1 MSDFDFD
8 FRFPSTPRTFDRM
21 PRPYGYGLRA
31 PPGSFA
37 RDEWHNLNEELTQ
50 NVEREFPPYAEDEGS
65 VFEEDVFQS
74 TTSLLPK
81 QEPSDR
87 KVKTEDEK
95 MDFPSEIATPV
106 PPKND
111 YMGRESP
118 FALDFPPHSE
128 MSFIEYYPQ
137 GDATITFPN
146 EAGEMDSISGLHPWI
161 MEERCPLLAQSFED
175 TRSGPRLHLEVLS
188 PRTARPFLRYL
199 YTGSYALPGR
209 SGDVYED
216 VPTSVLLHCELYRLG
231 DIYDLVDLRQ
241 QANVN
246 VTRQCEFGCS
256 SPDKPIDLCAAI
268 EYVYQHLR
276 DHTALLET
284 IICYCVTCFLRH
296 NLDDD
301 VVFQAL
307 AYRLREFNQ
316 DLCRESMKRDFED
329 EAAAAIIR
337 MPFEPYIPETYASR
351 EDVGTNRLSDVVYHF
366 HSNDDNDEPP
376 KKRKKPEMSQG
387 PGISGISLALR
398 FHQEKK
404 RREAKEGENASLS
417 EEPDPKRRASVVSE
431 SSNTVGETGS
441 ESEYEVVAGPAPVEE
456 LSSDSES
463 DADTLVIVEHLE
475 AIPSSTNRTL
485 PIRNRSAASSMT
497 LGERETTQEADS
509 GSESDWTVV

>member
-1 MSDFDFD
+1 MSDFDFN
-8 FRFPSTPRTFDRM
+8 FRINPTPTFERM
-21 PRPYGYGLRA
+21 PRRFSYELQDS
-31 PPGSFA
+31 PGSFA
-37 RDEWHNLNEELTQ
+37 QWHNLNEELTQ
-50 NVEREFPPYAEDEGS
+50 NVEREFPPYAEEGGS

-87 KVKTEDEK
+87 KIKTEDEG
-95 MDFPSEIATPV
+95 MEFHSGIATPV
-106 PPKND
+106 PPRND

-118 FALDFPPHSE
+118 FALEFPHTD
-128 MSFIEYYPQ
+128 MSFTEYYPQ

-146 EAGEMDSISGLHPWI
+146 EAGEMESISGLHPWI

-188 PRTARPFLRYL
+188 PRTAKPFLRYL

-209 SGDVYED
+209 SGDIYED

-231 DIYDLVDLRQ
+231 DIYDLVDLKQ

-268 EYVYQHLR
+268 EFAYQHLR
-276 DHTALLET
+276 DHTGLLET

-296 NLDDD
+296 NLEDDAA
-301 VVFQAL
+301 FQAL

-351 EDVGTNRLSDVVYHF
+351 EDIGANRFSDVVYHF
-366 HSNDDNDEPP
+366 HNNDDDIDQSA
-376 KKRKKPEMSQG
+376 KKRKRPEMSQG

-398 FHQEKK
+398 LHKEKK
-404 RREAKEGENASLS
+404 QQDAKESGTASPS
-417 EEPDPKRRASVVSE
+417 EEPDRKRRVSLASE
-431 SSNTVGETGS
+431 ASNTPTGTSS

-463 DADTLVIVEHLE
+463 DADTLVIVEHPAAL
-475 AIPSSTNRTL
+475 PSSEIRNL

-497 LGERETTQEADS
+497 LVKRETTQEADS

>member
-21 PRPYGYGLRA
+21 PRPYGYELRA

-50 NVEREFPPYAEDEGS
+50 NVECELPPYAEDEGS

-87 KVKTEDEK
+87 KIKTEEEK

-106 PPKND
+106 PPEND

-199 YTGSYALPGR
+199 YTGSYAFPGR

-216 VPTSVLLHCELYRLG
+216 IPTSVLLHCELYRLG
-231 DIYDLVDLRQ
+231 DIYDLVDLKQ

-256 SPDKPIDLCAAI
+256 SPNKPIDLCAAI

-276 DHTALLET
+276 DHTGLLET

-301 VVFQAL
+301 AVFQAL

-329 EAAAAIIR
+329 EGKSH
-337 MPFEPYIPETYASR
+337 PSLTKKKL
-351 EDVGTNRLSDVVYHF
+351 TNAVKPQLQSSAC
-366 HSNDDNDEPP
+366 HSNLTSPRRTP
-376 KKRKKPEMSQG
+376 
-387 PGISGISLALR
+387 
-398 FHQEKK
+398 HEKTSAPIDSVMLSITSTATTTTTSHR
-404 RREAKEGENASLS
+404 RRERSLRCRK
-417 EEPDPKRRASVVSE
+417 DQGSVVSPLLCDF
-431 SSNTVGETGS
+431 TK
-441 ESEYEVVAGPAPVEE
+441 
-456 LSSDSES
+456 
-463 DADTLVIVEHLE
+463 
-475 AIPSSTNRTL
+475 
-485 PIRNRSAASSMT
+485 
-497 LGERETTQEADS
+497 ERRGARQKRAKTFL
-509 GSESDWTVV
+509 